1 MNFRELVAQ
10 TGGVILP
17 PRLVKPLVSRP
28 SKAAASVKP
37 SAPKISR
44 PIGSSTPRPEPAPQ
58 ATAQSLAPTRAEMHF
73 AASTISRV
81 GRSAPGVVTPT
92 EAEIV
97 TAQKVLQ
104 LSEATKTL
112 AASERKTA
120 SAALAAKILAAG
132 DGRCVRK

>member
-1 MNFRELVAQ
+1 
-10 TGGVILP
+10 
-17 PRLVKPLVSRP
+17 
-28 SKAAASVKP
+28 
-37 SAPKISR
+37 
-44 PIGSSTPRPEPAPQ
+44 
-58 ATAQSLAPTRAEMHF
+58 MHF